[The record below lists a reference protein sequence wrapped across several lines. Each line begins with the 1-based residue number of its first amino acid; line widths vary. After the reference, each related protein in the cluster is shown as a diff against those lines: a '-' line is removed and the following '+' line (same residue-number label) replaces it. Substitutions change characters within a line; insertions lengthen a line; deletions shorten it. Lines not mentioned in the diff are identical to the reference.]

1 MEADVLFLLYL
12 AVRQSTF
19 LPTISV
25 LDREGSTGPWQGDI
39 HDTARHGSPPPP
51 NNYYFTSISHFL
63 FFPVICERKSPVRV
77 QPEMNVLC
85 RNTVRCHTKYSSTAE
100 RGAPKTLTRGKGKSN
115 EYSIT
120 DRITF
125 TFFFSPPQIF
135 L

>member
-51 NNYYFTSISHFL
+51 PIIIISLVFLIFYFF
-63 FFPVICERKSPVRV
+63 R
-77 QPEMNVLC
+77 
-85 RNTVRCHTKYSSTAE
+85 
-100 RGAPKTLTRGKGKSN
+100 
-115 EYSIT
+115 
-120 DRITF
+120 
-125 TFFFSPPQIF
+125 
-135 L
+135 